1 MRSLLSY
8 LLVNADGNPG
18 RQMNLV
24 VGTQKL
30 TGSGTR
36 QQDLSRTAMV
46 RGENFVLAR
55 MYIDHREAVRGTLD
69 IDLFSG

>member
-1 MRSLLSY
+1 
-8 LLVNADGNPG
+8 
-18 RQMNLV
+18 MNLV